1 MQNLRTHLTPVKV
14 KGQAPGLRGRRPYV
28 KMEKMGK
35 MEKFS
40 GNLNAATTYRTVAP

>member
-14 KGQAPGLRGRRPYV
+14 KGQAPGLPGRRPYG
-28 KMEKMGK
+28 KMEKTEK

-40 GNLNAATTYRTVAP
+40 GNLNASTTYRTMAL